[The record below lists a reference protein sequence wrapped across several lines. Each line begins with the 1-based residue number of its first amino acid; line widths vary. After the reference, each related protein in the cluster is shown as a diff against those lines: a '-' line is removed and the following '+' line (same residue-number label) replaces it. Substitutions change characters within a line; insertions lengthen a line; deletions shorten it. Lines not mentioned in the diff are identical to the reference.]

1 MQPQSK
7 QQPKKLKTLPL
18 YLNNRTRGRRH
29 GKDAGNG
36 KSEVHTDK
44 YNESTFD
51 FILGQ
56 DIVEMSRLAG
66 YVSLE
71 QCILSSLI
79 IRMIL

>member
-1 MQPQSK
+1 ME
-7 QQPKKLKTLPL
+7 
-18 YLNNRTRGRRH
+18 
-29 GKDAGNG
+29 

-71 QCILSSLI
+71 QYILSSLI